1 MFEHLGSYLTLCLH
15 SYFGCCYLFFAC
27 PFCMEVFLSLQLS
40 CFCTL
45 QIQCVY
51 TCAFPAIKKRRKKA
65 QLRTPGKLIA
75 DREGMVMLC
84 MFTNTGVIIQ
94 VPFTPELQCSQ
105 CAFATTTNW

>member
-1 MFEHLGSYLTLCLH
+1 MPILYGGL
-15 SYFGCCYLFFAC
+15 
-27 PFCMEVFLSLQLS
+27 PV
-40 CFCTL
+40 
-45 QIQCVY
+45 I
-51 TCAFPAIKKRRKKA
+51 AIKLLLYTSNPVCLYVCIPSHKKKKKKA

-84 MFTNTGVIIQ
+84 MFTDTGVIIQ